1 LNPFRGTFEHT
12 LDAKHRLTIPSKFR
26 ASLAGRVVLA
36 ASFATEHDTPRSVG
50 LWTPQAYDDY
60 TSAALDGMNPLSPEA
75 RDLKRFFFNF
85 SHDTEV
91 DSAHR
96 VMIPQHL
103 SDYAGLDK
111 DVLVTGAGECLEVFD
126 RAQYAGYRPQIL
138 SRVTDIAASLGHT
151 A

>member
-1 LNPFRGTFEHT
+1 LIPFRGTFEHT
-12 LDAKHRLTIPSKFR
+12 LDAKHRLTIPAKFR
-26 ASLAGRVVLA
+26 EQLAGRVVLA
-36 ASFATEHDTPRSVG
+36 ASFETEPGTPCSVG
-50 LWTPQAYDDY
+50 IWKPEAYEAY
-60 TSAALDGMNPLSPEA
+60 TSAALAGLNPLTSQA
-75 RDLKRFFFNF
+75 RDLKRFFFNL
-85 SHDTEV
+85 SHDSEV

-111 DVLVTGAGECLEVFD
+111 DVVVTGAGECLEIFD
-126 RAQYAGYRPQIL
+126 RAQYGGYKSQIL

>member
-1 LNPFRGTFEHT
+1 MTPFRGTFEHT
-12 LDAKHRLTIPSKFR
+12 LDAKHRLTIPAKFR
-26 ASLAGRVVLA
+26 AALAGSVVLA
-36 ASFATEHDTPRSVG
+36 ASFETERDTPRSIG
-50 LWTPQAYDDY
+50 IWTPEDY
-60 TSAALDGMNPLSPEA
+60 ESYTRAALEGLRPLAPEA

-103 SDYAGLDK
+103 SEYAGLDR
-111 DVLVTGAGECLEVFD
+111 DVVVTGAGESLEVFD
-126 RAQYAGYRPQIL
+126 RAQYNGYRPQIL

>member
-1 LNPFRGTFEHT
+1 LIPFRGTFEHT
-12 LDAKHRLTIPSKFR
+12 LDAKHRLTIPAKFR
-26 ASLAGRVVLA
+26 ATLSGRVVLA
-36 ASFATEHDTPRSVG
+36 ASPETERDTPRSIAI
-50 LWTPQAYDDY
+50 WTPDAYDDY
-60 TSAALDGMNPLSPEA
+60 TRAALEGRNPLAPDV

-96 VMIPQHL
+96 VMIPPHL
-103 SDYAGLDK
+103 SEYAALDK
-111 DVLVTGAGECLEVFD
+111 DVVVTGAGECLEIFD
-126 RAQYAGYRPQIL
+126 RSQYGGYKDQIL